1 MNSRQNRP
9 LVSIITLNYNGR
21 RFLKTLFDSLQAC
34 SYPNLEIIMV
44 DNDSGD
50 DSVAFVSENYPGV
63 KILQNDR
70 NYLYAGGNNRGLA
83 VASGEYIC
91 VINNDVEVHPG
102 FIEPVIEAFET
113 HPRVMAIQPKIR
125 SLQQRDCFEY
135 AGSCGGFIDRLGYPF
150 VRGRILFTIEK
161 DAGQYDAPAALFWAS
176 GACFF
181 LRKSVLSEVGYF
193 DEDFGLHMEE
203 IDLCWRI
210 RLAGGEILS
219 LPQSQIWHHVGG
231 TLDQE
236 NPRKVFWNFRN
247 NLFLLLKN
255 LSLPRLFPRLLLRFP
270 LDFLALL
277 VEILKGH
284 YRSALAIIKA
294 YAWAGSH
301 IPLMLRKRREVQ
313 QKRRVS
319 DGQIFKYVY
328 PGSIVFEYFLLGRR
342 TFSNLLFVDKILH
355 PAGKPGESPER
366 LANKKID
373 PARAG

>member
-1 MNSRQNRP
+1 MNSGQNRP

-21 RFLKTLFDSLQAC
+21 RFLKALFDSLQTC

-44 DNDSGD
+44 DNASTDE
-50 DSVAFVSENYPGV
+50 SVAFVRANYPGV
-63 KILQNDR
+63 KILQNER

-83 VASGEYIC
+83 MASGEYIG

-102 FIEPVIEAFET
+102 FIEPVVEAFEKY
-113 HPRVMAIQPKIR
+113 PRVMAIQPKIR

-135 AGSCGGFIDRLGYPF
+135 AGSCGGYIDCLGYPF

-161 DAGQYDAPAALFWAS
+161 DIGQYDAPAGLFWAS

-181 LRKSVLSEVGYF
+181 LRKSVLSQVGYF

-210 RLAGGEILS
+210 RLAGGEILC
-219 LPQSQIWHHVGG
+219 LPQSHIWHHVGG

-247 NLFLLLKN
+247 NLFLLIKN
-255 LSLPRLFPRLLLRFP
+255 LSLPCLLPRLLLRLP

-277 VEILKGH
+277 VELLKGH
-284 YRSALAIIKA
+284 YRSALAILKA

-301 IPLMLRKRREVQ
+301 LPLMLRKRREVQ
-313 QKRRVS
+313 RKRSVS
-319 DGQIFKYVY
+319 DRQIFKYVY
-328 PGSIVFEYFLLGRR
+328 PGSIVFEYFLLGRK
-342 TFSNLLFVDKILH
+342 TFSNLLFVGKILH
-355 PAGKPGESPER
+355 PASIAGELPEQ
-366 LANKKID
+366 LAKTNID
-373 PARAG
+373 PAHTG